1 MAETLGR
8 LQHECPRFSQP
19 QISTARI
26 AAHALLPPTDADVDE
41 APEGG
46 GPLHRL
52 VHIPSQRDA
61 AATGHRLES
70 KQVPLCSTAVQ
81 TLGQQLPVTD
91 THTPPSS
98 PAPTWAW

>member
-1 MAETLGR
+1 MAEMLCR

-19 QISTARI
+19 QISTARNT
-26 AAHALLPPTDADVDE
+26 AHALLPLTDADVDE

-61 AATGHRLES
+61 AATTHRLES
-70 KQVPLCSTAVQ
+70 TQVLLRSTAVQ
-81 TLGQQLPVTD
+81 TLGHQLSVTVIG
-91 THTPPSS
+91 TPPSS
-98 PAPTWAW
+98 SAPTWAW